1 MNRSNKR
8 IRIIILLILLFIVTD
23 AAFLML
29 YLHAVR
35 IRKSEEASDHASSG
49 QTETVQTLS
58 MPEDY
63 LPQNLKIGE
72 TLPYTDFSDENGKT
86 VSISEY
92 ETKPLWIIFWASWCP
107 DCRNQLKQADMMQKL
122 AEKYGVEILLIDRL
136 NPQKESVSA
145 AQKELESLGIT
156 FDCIY
161 DQDEV
166 AYKKWGIKEIPT
178 SVVLDQSG
186 RVVAYDSNTLTEG
199 EAEAMLQNGLYGY
212 DSATMLFIRS
222 NMTGESGEIYT
233 DNSNGQTA
241 PSGKDSLSESMGLM
255 LQYAVMKKDED
266 LFDQTWNATKQL
278 FENEGLAAWYIDD
291 KGNKADCNALIDD
304 LRIWD
309 SLAGANQL
317 WKTDEEGETEISN
330 AIYGKCTDGKH
341 RLVDFCNF
349 SVDSRASEIATCYIC
364 PEILG
369 KMEKKNGNYAETAQL
384 AHDVLNQAFISDSFP
399 FYYSS
404 YSYETKS
411 YSQDDLNMAE
421 ALYTIY
427 NLSRAGQV
435 KDTTLKWIR
444 EHVMNGN
451 LGARYRVDGT
461 VVQGYEYHSTAVYG
475 LAALIAKET
484 GDEETFNK
492 AVQRMERYRINDA
505 ASAYNGA
512 FTADEKSYESFDQLI
527 PLLVYAE
534 RY

>member
-49 QTETVQTLS
+49 QTGTVQTLS

-233 DNSNGQTA
+233 DNSTM
-241 PSGKDSLSESMGLM
+241 S
-255 LQYAVMKKDED
+255 
-266 LFDQTWNATKQL
+266 
-278 FENEGLAAWYIDD
+278 
-291 KGNKADCNALIDD
+291 
-304 LRIWD
+304 
-309 SLAGANQL
+309 
-317 WKTDEEGETEISN
+317 
-330 AIYGKCTDGKH
+330 
-341 RLVDFCNF
+341 F
-349 SVDSRASEIATCYIC
+349 S
-364 PEILG
+364 
-369 KMEKKNGNYAETAQL
+369 
-384 AHDVLNQAFISDSFP
+384 
-399 FYYSS
+399 
-404 YSYETKS
+404 
-411 YSQDDLNMAE
+411 
-421 ALYTIY
+421 
-427 NLSRAGQV
+427 
-435 KDTTLKWIR
+435 
-444 EHVMNGN
+444 
-451 LGARYRVDGT
+451 
-461 VVQGYEYHSTAVYG
+461 
-475 LAALIAKET
+475 
-484 GDEETFNK
+484 
-492 AVQRMERYRINDA
+492 
-505 ASAYNGA
+505 
-512 FTADEKSYESFDQLI
+512 
-527 PLLVYAE
+527 
-534 RY
+534 